1 MNDDDFLAAL
11 ESCRLPPEQ
20 FGHRDHV
27 RVAFLY
33 LERLTF
39 GAAIDR
45 MRATL
50 QRYTA
55 FLGRA
60 SRYHETVTVAFM
72 SLVNAHRQPGG
83 YRDWNDF
90 GALNPELFDAALL
103 GRYYAPETL
112 ASARARQSFV
122 LEKLKDRTTG

>member
-1 MNDDDFLAAL
+1 MNDDAFLAAL
-11 ESCRLPPEQ
+11 EACRLPPER

-27 RVAFLY
+27 RAAFLY
-33 LERLTF
+33 LERLPF

-50 QRYTA
+50 QCYTA
-55 FLGRA
+55 AQGRA

-72 SLVNAHRQPGG
+72 SLVNAHRQAGG
-83 YRDWNDF
+83 YGNWGEF
-90 GALNPELFDAALL
+90 AALNPELFDSGLL

-112 ASARARQSFV
+112 SSSLARRSFV
-122 LEKLKDRTTG
+122 LEKIKEA

>member
-1 MNDDDFLAAL
+1 L
-11 ESCRLPPEQ
+11 
-20 FGHRDHV
+20 
-27 RVAFLY
+27 
-33 LERLTF
+33 

-50 QRYTA
+50 QDYAA
-55 FLGRA
+55 FLGHA

-72 SLVNAHRQPGG
+72 SLVNTHRQPGG
-83 YRDWNDF
+83 YGDWDEF
-90 GALNPELFDAALL
+90 AALNPELFDGALL

-122 LEKLKDRTTG
+122 LEKRG

>member
-1 MNDDDFLAAL
+1 MSDDDFLAAL

-27 RVAFLY
+27 RAAFLY
-33 LERLTF
+33 LERLSF

-45 MRATL
+45 MRNSL
-50 QRYTA
+50 RRYTTH
-55 FLGRA
+55 LG
-60 SRYHETVTVAFM
+60 SSSKYHETVTVAFM
-72 SLVNAHRQPGG
+72 SLVNAHRQAGG
-83 YRDWNDF
+83 YGDWSEF
-90 GALNPELFDAALL
+90 EALNPELFDVTLL

-122 LEKLKDRTTG
+122 LERLKGT